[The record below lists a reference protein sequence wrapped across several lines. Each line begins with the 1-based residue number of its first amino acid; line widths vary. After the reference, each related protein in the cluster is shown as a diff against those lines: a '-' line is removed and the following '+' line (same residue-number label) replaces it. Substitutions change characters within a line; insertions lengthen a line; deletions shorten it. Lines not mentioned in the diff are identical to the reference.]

1 MRAKA
6 LQWDLYRERFPWID
20 EEKIFLWIDEYAY
33 TGGSTNLRSALA
45 YGMALS
51 EMLRHTGFMTAGSF
65 TTGASTMD
73 ITHHG
78 AVLNS
83 TGLVFKLY
91 GEHFGT
97 GTVPVEVTGKSPIP
111 KPQFDVGGEHPL
123 TIAGSETFPLDVIA
137 GLSPDGKTLKIAVV
151 NATFEQQRLALDLGG
166 VAPAGRGRAWVLT
179 GPSLTAANK
188 FGAPAEVTISEKAR
202 ADWNRASV
210 GPLSITMFE
219 FPVRG
224 R

>member
-1 MRAKA
+1 
-6 LQWDLYRERFPWID
+6 
-20 EEKIFLWIDEYAY
+20 
-33 TGGSTNLRSALA
+33 
-45 YGMALS
+45 
-51 EMLRHTGFMTAGSF
+51 MTAGAF

-97 GTVPVEVTGKSPIP
+97 GTVPVEVTGNSPIP
-111 KPQFDVGGEHPL
+111 KPQYDMGGEHPL

-151 NATFEQQRLALDLGG
+151 NATFDSHPLAIELGG
-166 VAPAGRGRAWVLT
+166 IAPAGRGRAWTLT
-179 GPSLTAANK
+179 GPSLTAVNK
-188 FGAPAEVTISEKAR
+188 VGAPAEVTIKEKAGVS
-202 ADWNRASV
+202 WNRATV
-210 GPLSITMFE
+210 APLSITMFE
-219 FPVRG
+219 FPVG
-224 R
+224 GM